1 MENMKKNRHIY
12 QYDPMNKSLKIVADM
27 QAGRSS
33 HSIVSHKKGIFIA
46 GGMTEN
52 DEVLKKF

>member
-1 MENMKKNRHIY
+1 MKKNRHVY
-12 QYDPMNKSLKIVADM
+12 QYDPNNKSLKAVADM